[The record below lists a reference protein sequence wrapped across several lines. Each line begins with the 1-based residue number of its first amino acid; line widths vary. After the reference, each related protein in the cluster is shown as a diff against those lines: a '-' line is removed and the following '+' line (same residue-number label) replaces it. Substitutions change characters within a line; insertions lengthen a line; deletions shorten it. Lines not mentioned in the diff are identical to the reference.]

1 MGLEPGIADYAAIGN
16 CKSLALVSDRGSV
29 DWWCLP
35 HFSGPSVFGA
45 LLDAER
51 GGRFAIAPRGVQEAR
66 QHYLPDSNV
75 LRTVMRCDGGVVE
88 VDDALAVDDAAG
100 RRSRELAP
108 AHELIRIARCV
119 EGEVEVEAVFEPRPG
134 YARRLPALARRGRL
148 GWHCSL
154 GSTAVHLF
162 SSFAFEAA
170 EPGRLVAIE
179 RLRRGEQREASLGSS
194 ENEIAIIPPLGDA
207 LGARM
212 AATDAWWR
220 AWCADCRYTGPYRD
234 AVRRSALALKLLS
247 CSLTGAV
254 VAAATTSLPEGADG
268 ARNWDYRYCWLRDTS
283 LVLQS
288 FIELGHAAEAAAFLG
303 WLLHAT
309 RLTQPRLQVVYDIYG
324 KSRLRERELPSLRGH
339 RGIGPVRI
347 GNAASR
353 QLQLDVY
360 GEVVVTAHEFVCSGG
375 RLHADE
381 QALVAGF
388 ATTAAALWREP
399 DQGIWEIRLPPRHN
413 THSKLMCWVAI
424 DRALALHARIG
435 LPVDAAA
442 LDRER
447 DALRADI
454 DAHGYDAALGSYV
467 GAYGAREADASLLL
481 MPRLGYLAA
490 DDPRM
495 LGTLR
500 HVERELGVGPLLYR
514 YPPGP
519 AYDGVEGRDNP
530 FLMCSFWRVECLA
543 RLGRLDEAH
552 TLFEQLLA
560 LRSPAG
566 LLAEEADAERCEAL
580 GNYPQAFSHAG
591 LIAAA
596 LALEAAGESP

>member
-1 MGLEPGIADYAAIGN
+1 
-16 CKSLALVSDRGSV
+16 
-29 DWWCLP
+29 
-35 HFSGPSVFGA
+35 
-45 LLDAER
+45 
-51 GGRFAIAPRGVQEAR
+51 
-66 QHYLPDSNV
+66 
-75 LRTVMRCDGGVVE
+75 
-88 VDDALAVDDAAG
+88 
-100 RRSRELAP
+100 
-108 AHELIRIARCV
+108 
-119 EGEVEVEAVFEPRPG
+119 
-134 YARRLPALARRGRL
+134 
-148 GWHCSL
+148 
-154 GSTAVHLF
+154 
-162 SSFAFEAA
+162 
-170 EPGRLVAIE
+170 
-179 RLRRGEQREASLGSS
+179 
-194 ENEIAIIPPLGDA
+194 
-207 LGARM
+207 
-212 AATDAWWR
+212 
-220 AWCADCRYTGPYRD
+220 
-234 AVRRSALALKLLS
+234 
-247 CSLTGAV
+247 
-254 VAAATTSLPEGADG
+254 
-268 ARNWDYRYCWLRDTS
+268 
-283 LVLQS
+283 
-288 FIELGHAAEAAAFLG
+288 
-303 WLLHAT
+303 
-309 RLTQPRLQVVYDIYG
+309 
-324 KSRLRERELPSLRGH
+324 
-339 RGIGPVRI
+339 
-347 GNAASR
+347 
-353 QLQLDVY
+353 
-360 GEVVVTAHEFVCSGG
+360 
-375 RLHADE
+375 
-381 QALVAGF
+381 
-388 ATTAAALWREP
+388 
-399 DQGIWEIRLPPRHN
+399 
-413 THSKLMCWVAI
+413 MCWVAI

-552 TLFEQLLA
+552 TLLEQLLA

-566 LLAEEADAERCEAL
+566 LLAEEADAERFTPL